1 MAQNITFREWLC
13 QFDPTLA
20 PDPITHSTKSY
31 NIDNFIT
38 SRVSNSEE
46 K

>member
-1 MAQNITFREWLC
+1 MTQNITFRERLR
-13 QFDPTLA
+13 QFDPTPVA
-20 PDPITHSTKSY
+20 NPITHSTKSY
-31 NIDNFIT
+31 NIDNSIT